1 MIFILTFDLPV
12 LCLCTSLESDT
23 LWTGELGSSL
33 TRYCV
38 ERPLVH
44 SAVLLRHTLC
54 RSIPEQEESHTM
66 CPSLLLKEI
75 QAASSLRA
83 SSLSLP
89 NPSPSHYW
97 DTWVEPL
104 LCMKLLCL
112 RVNWPSAT
120 EQVFW
125 DSLRTCSIEDAGEKR
140 LGDSGGLVGCKKA
153 MPCEANTRELIGIY

>member
-12 LCLCTSLESDT
+12 LCLCTSVESET

-38 ERPLVH
+38 ERPSVH
-44 SAVLLRHTLC
+44 SAALLRPTLC
-54 RSIPEQEESHTM
+54 RSIPEQEDHTM

-83 SSLSLP
+83 SFLNLP
-89 NPSPSHYW
+89 NPSSSHYRN
-97 DTWVEPL
+97 TWVEPL
-104 LCMKLLCL
+104 LSMKLLCL

-125 DSLRTCSIEDAGEKR
+125 DSLRTCSFEDAWEKR